1 MSVAN
6 YAEWRRIP
14 LGRTKWAR
22 LKKTFSTEQ
31 YSSFHSSASPRR
43 SNRQWNVNQT
53 WRSWYARAARRPPV
67 LAWRWL
73 LLTKLV
79 SSSICTWNGSST
91 PQPNPGPLPF
101 QWSTGHITTATS
113 LQVVACAIIFKIAAR
128 PSTEQHHHQGP
139 ILEITRIFGFLAFKC
154 YLNELKISDF
164 SSFEVIFLQTAQHH
178 VQRPIISGISDQC
191 YMFRLMTFEVLKLVN
206 QFGLY
211 LFSRSHH
218 PLCKLYRQ
226 SCKALRKQI
235 NSS

>member
-1 MSVAN
+1 MLHDGRQP
-6 YAEWRRIP
+6 W
-14 LGRTKWAR
+14 LGGRCCSRNWCLAV
-22 LKKTFSTEQ
+22 FAPEMGQ
-31 YSSFHSSASPRR
+31 
-43 SNRQWNVNQT
+43 
-53 WRSWYARAARRPPV
+53 V
-67 LAWRWL
+67 LPN
-73 LLTKLV
+73 LT
-79 SSSICTWNGSST
+79 
-91 PQPNPGPLPF
+91 PGPLPF
-101 QWSTGHITTATS
+101 QWPTGHITTAAC

-139 ILEITRIFGFLAFKC
+139 ILEITKIFGFLAFKC

-164 SSFEVIFLQTAQHH
+164 SSFEVHFPSNSSTSCSEAHYFWNF
-178 VQRPIISGISDQC
+178 GQC